1 MGKENDCM
9 IGILAAMEEEMLLLK
24 DALQVEEPERI
35 CGIDFYIGTLSGKEI
50 VLSQCGVGKVNS
62 SMAATLLIDH
72 FGCDLLINTGIA
84 GGIKGVETKDIVIAK
99 SLMYYDVDAHM
110 FGYAYGQVPKMPRY
124 YTPSIEAN
132 LRVKKALKKLGYS
145 YKEATIYSGDSF
157 VSSLEPLKNIAV
169 DEISVVEM
177 EGASIAQVCVKS
189 GIDFMVLRFVSDLVD
204 HPNQIE
210 DYSCFESEMA
220 KRSARICLE
229 MLEKLA

>member
-99 SLMYYDVDAHM
+99 SLMYYDVDAQA
-110 FGYAYGQVPKMPRY
+110 FGYSYGQIPKMPRY
-124 YTPSIEAN
+124 YIPSIESN
-132 LRVKKALKKLGYS
+132 LRVKKALKELGYS
-145 YKEATIYSGDSF
+145 YKEAAIYSGDSF
-157 VSSLEPLKNIAV
+157 VSSLEPIKNITV
-169 DEISVVEM
+169 DAISVVEM
-177 EGASIAQVCVKS
+177 EGTSIAQVCVKS
-189 GIDFMVLRFVSDLVD
+189 GIDFMVLRYVSDLVG

-210 DYSCFESEMA
+210 DYNYFESEMA
-220 KRSARICLE
+220 KRSAKICLE
-229 MLEKLA
+229 ILEKLA